1 MVKCFICGVG
11 EGVVKLEFSDSF
23 VTYGDVFNGRMVCRT
38 CHDLVRDQKF
48 RRSHWVLGVDGV
60 RVLDKAELMDA
71 ITGAPE
77 GSLVYVKS
85 RGQKLTF
92 LRALR
97 HRSTKN
103 YVAVCGEDEG
113 VVIVRRERVRTFVE
127 RAREAHSLGIR
138 KTEMLE
144 GCSTRS
150 WTYKEVCDFI
160 EGVRGDPLWRI
171 VVRAL

>member
-11 EGVVKLEFSDSF
+11 EGVVEFEFSDSF

-48 RRSHWVLGVDGV
+48 RRSSWVLAGGHV
-60 RVLDKAELMDA
+60 RILDRQGLLDA
-71 ITGAPE
+71 LLNAPE
-77 GSLVYVKS
+77 GSIVYVRS

-92 LRALR
+92 LKALR
-97 HRSTKN
+97 HRTTKN
-103 YVAVCGEDEG
+103 YVVVCGEDEG
-113 VVIVRRERVRTFVE
+113 VVIARRERVRTFVE

-150 WTYKEVCDFI
+150 WTHKEVCDFI